1 MEESLKTNRRSFL
14 KAGGILSLATALNL
28 NPLQAIAAGD
38 VVKLSILHTND
49 VHSRIEPFPM
59 DGSRYQGLGGIAR
72 RAAIIKKIRGEERN
86 VLLFDA
92 GDIFQGTPYFN
103 KFGGEIEM
111 KLMTAMSYD
120 AATMGNHDF
129 DNGLAGF
136 YEQLPHANF
145 PILCSNYDFSN
156 TLLNKS
162 TIPYKVF
169 NKEGISI
176 GVFGIGIQLEGIV
189 DIRSYGDTLYLD
201 PQKKANETADF
212 LRNELKCDLII
223 CLSHIGYTYSSDRV
237 SDKILA
243 KNNNNIDLI
252 IGGHTHTFM
261 DKPEDVLNLSSKVT
275 TINQVGFAGIN
286 LGRVDYYFERY
297 KGKRAKSGS
306 PYLISNDLNSWLTK
320 KSAP

>member
-1 MEESLKTNRRSFL
+1 MEESLKADRRKFL
-14 KAGGILSLATALNL
+14 KAGGIVTVAAALNL
-28 NPLQAIAAGD
+28 NPLDAIAAGD

-59 DGSRYQGLGGIAR
+59 DGSKYQGLGGTAR
-72 RAAIIKKIRGEERN
+72 RAALINKIRTNERN

-111 KLMTAMSYD
+111 KLMTAMRYD

-136 YEQLPHANF
+136 YKQLPHANF

-156 TLLNKS
+156 TILGKS
-162 TIPYKVF
+162 TIPHKVF
-169 NKEGISI
+169 KKEGIKI

-189 DIRSYGDTLYLD
+189 DVRSYGDTRYLE
-201 PQKKANETADF
+201 PIKKANETADF
-212 LRNELKCDLII
+212 LKKELKCDLVI
-223 CLSHIGYTYSSDRV
+223 CLSHLGYIYSGNKV

-243 KNNNNIDLI
+243 RNNSNIDLI

-261 DKPEDVLNLSSKVT
+261 DHPEDVQNLSGRLT

-297 KGKRAKSGS
+297 KGKRAKVGS
-306 PYLISNDLNSWLTK
+306 SYLISNDLSTSN
-320 KSAP
+320 

>member
-1 MEESLKTNRRSFL
+1 MDELLKSSRRQFL
-14 KAGGILSLATALNL
+14 KVGGIASIATALNL
-28 NPLQAIAAGD
+28 NPLEAIAAGD
-38 VVKLSILHTND
+38 AVKLSILHTND
-49 VHSRIEPFPM
+49 VHSRVEPFPM
-59 DGSRYQGLGGIAR
+59 DGSKYQGLGGTAR
-72 RAAIIKKIRGEERN
+72 RAALINTIRASEQN

-111 KLMTAMSYD
+111 KLMTAMKYD

-129 DNGLAGF
+129 DNGVEGF
-136 YEQLPHANF
+136 YKQLPHANF

-156 TLLNKS
+156 TILKNS
-162 TIPYKVF
+162 TIPYKIF
-169 NKEGISI
+169 RKSGLKI

-189 DIRSYGDTLYLD
+189 DVRSYADTIYLD
-201 PQKKANETADF
+201 PIKKANEMADL
-212 LRNELKCDLII
+212 LRNELECDLVI
-223 CLSHIGYTYSSDRV
+223 CLSHIGYTYPSNRV

-243 KNNNNIDLI
+243 KNNKNIDLI

-261 DKPEDVLNLSSKVT
+261 DQPEDVQNLSGKIT

-297 KGKRAKSGS
+297 KGKRAKTGS
-306 PYLISNDLNSWLTK
+306 PYLISNDIG
-320 KSAP
+320 

>member
-1 MEESLKTNRRSFL
+1 MEELLKSSRRQFL
-14 KAGGILSLATALNL
+14 KVGGIASIATALNL
-28 NPLQAIAAGD
+28 NPLEAIAAGD

-49 VHSRIEPFPM
+49 VHSRVEPFPM
-59 DGSRYQGLGGIAR
+59 DGSKYQGLGGTAR
-72 RAAIIKKIRGEERN
+72 RAALINTIRASEEN

-111 KLMTAMSYD
+111 KLMTAMKYD

-129 DNGLAGF
+129 DNGVQGF
-136 YEQLPHANF
+136 YKQLPHANF

-156 TLLNKS
+156 TILKNS
-162 TIPYKVF
+162 TIPYKIF
-169 NKEGISI
+169 KKSGIKI
-176 GVFGIGIQLEGIV
+176 GVFGIGIQLKGIV
-189 DIRSYGDTLYLD
+189 DVRSYADTIYLD
-201 PQKKANETADF
+201 PIKKANEMADL
-212 LRNELKCDLII
+212 LRNELECDLVV
-223 CLSHIGYTYSSDRV
+223 CLSHIGYTYPSNRV

-243 KNNNNIDLI
+243 KNNKNIDLI

-261 DKPEDVLNLSSKVT
+261 DQPEDVQNLSGTIT

-297 KGKRAKSGS
+297 KGKRAKTGS
-306 PYLISNDLNSWLTK
+306 PYLISNDIG
-320 KSAP
+320 